1 MLIRHRRPSFLAGFS
16 ATTNCV
22 IFKKTVGGA
31 QRDKRL
37 CGAETAAVARL
48 NKSNYDERAERSQRP
63 ERSGYIAAQTRA
75 LRLAAL
81 PTSTQRAVN
90 ANGNDRG
97 DVTVTSSAAGA
108 LREKNAVQM
117 VGQEINR
124 CHVET

>member
-63 ERSGYIAAQTRA
+63 ERSGAERLYRGADARAAPRRATDIDSTR
-75 LRLAAL
+75 
-81 PTSTQRAVN
+81 
-90 ANGNDRG
+90 
-97 DVTVTSSAAGA
+97 
-108 LREKNAVQM
+108 RE
-117 VGQEINR
+117 
-124 CHVET
+124 C